1 VGETDIDGAEIA
13 KFDPGLTKALV
24 DLYRPIVKRYFR
36 SDVRGL
42 ELLPSGAALV
52 VLNHSGGL
60 LPVDWQV
67 FAIDFYDKFG
77 YDRPIYSLTHD
88 VMFHGPAAELLLRL
102 GCIHANRDNAAKA
115 LRAGGVVL
123 VFPGG
128 QWDVY
133 RPTPSENVID
143 FGGHTGYV
151 RTAIDAGV
159 PIVPAVSSGGQ
170 ENQLYLS
177 RGTWLLR
184 ALGLAKLSHK
194 LTRTNILP
202 ITFGFPFGLSIVVPV
217 NMPLPTKIVT
227 QVLKPIDIAAQFGE
241 HPDVDEVDAHV
252 RHVMQNGLDE
262 LAAKR
267 RFPILG

>member
-1 VGETDIDGAEIA
+1 VSETDTDGGEIA

-36 SDVRGL
+36 SEVRGL
-42 ELLPSGAALV
+42 ELLPPGPALV

-67 FAIDFYDKFG
+67 FAVDFYDKFG

-143 FGGHTGYV
+143 FGGHTGYA

-159 PIVPAVSSGGQ
+159 PIVPAVSIGGQ

-177 RGTWLLR
+177 RGTWLLHT
-184 ALGLAKLSHK
+184 LGLTKLSHK

-202 ITFGFPFGLSIVVPV
+202 ITFGFPLGLSIVVPV

-227 QVLKPIDIAAQFGE
+227 RVLEPIDITAQFGAD
-241 HPDVDEVDAHV
+241 PDVDQIDAYV
-252 RHVMQNGLDE
+252 RQTMQQGLDE
-262 LAAKR
+262 LATKR
-267 RFPILG
+267 RFPIFG